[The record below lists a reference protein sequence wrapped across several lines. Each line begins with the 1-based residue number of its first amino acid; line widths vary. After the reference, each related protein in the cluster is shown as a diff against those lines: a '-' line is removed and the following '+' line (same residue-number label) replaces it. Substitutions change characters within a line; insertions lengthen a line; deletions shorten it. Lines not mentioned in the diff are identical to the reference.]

1 MGTHPIFESD
11 FDCLT
16 DRFGSKDKPWPKEEV
31 EERRLSLPFKRTRPT
46 SSDTRSSSEDDV
58 KVKPT
63 ISPASVFVFKTRT
76 TLPRSPTLASKVT
89 LSSVLLTPMSCHDMV
104 SLAVLPTTPPPTL
117 PVSSSAVVSFKNSDW
132 THSMKVNSKLMVT
145 NTMKKLMPTKSHH
158 SDAIWILVLPEPQLV
173 PVSSVS

>member
-76 TLPRSPTLASKVT
+76 NTTPQNTDLVRITNKDIIAQIAYARLQGDVVICAAYFHELPRYG
-89 LSSVLLTPMSCHDMV
+89 V
-104 SLAVLPTTPPPTL
+104 S
-117 PVSSSAVVSFKNSDW
+117 
-132 THSMKVNSKLMVT
+132 
-145 NTMKKLMPTKSHH
+145 
-158 SDAIWILVLPEPQLV
+158 
-173 PVSSVS
+173 